1 MLYSST
7 FTRVVPNPKVKH
19 LGVIV
24 SIQAKGAVRAVRAS
38 ILEGIR
44 YLEASLI
51 LVRSDTELHLMRML
65 I

>member
-1 MLYSST
+1 
-7 FTRVVPNPKVKH
+7 
-19 LGVIV
+19 LGVLV
-24 SIQAKGAVRAVRAS
+24 SIQAKGAFRAVRAS

>member
-7 FTRVVPNPKVKH
+7 FTRVVSNPKVKH
-19 LGVIV
+19 LGVLV
-24 SIQAKGAVRAVRAS
+24 SIQAKGAFRAVRAS